1 LRRGQRQSNTGEIT
15 VEIQTDA
22 LLIARLILASVFFVA
37 GAAKLLD
44 LAGSRAAI
52 TAFGLPK
59 ILATPLGIAL
69 PILELL
75 VAIALIPATT
85 ARIGAGAALFL
96 LIVFVAG
103 IASVMLKGSEAE
115 CHCFGQLHSSRVG
128 WATLA
133 RNGALALLT
142 MFVIFASG
150 ETPPGYVERIASIST
165 TALLTLV
172 AGFIGLAVLSVVA
185 WFMVNLLKQHGRLLL
200 RLDSLEA
207 QLADRGVI
215 AYPARSGP
223 ADGLAPGTVAP
234 AFSLPELD
242 SSTASLD
249 DLLNPG
255 LPLLL
260 VFSHPGCTPCQT
272 MLPAL
277 HAWQTAHASALTIA
291 LISEGSDEDNR
302 SASEH
307 GIEHILIQ
315 RERETAHSY
324 EAYATPSAV
333 VVSRDGT
340 IGSHVVQGEAAIR
353 LLIDGTVLNSR
364 SNIVEDERTI
374 SSRPQWSDTA
384 PSPIQPIGLD
394 AH

>member
-1 LRRGQRQSNTGEIT
+1 M
-15 VEIQTDA
+15 EIQTDA
-22 LLIARLILASVFFVA
+22 LLLARLLLASVFFVA

-59 ILATPLGIAL
+59 ILAAPFGTAL
-69 PILELL
+69 PIIELL
-75 VAIALIPATT
+75 VAIALIPSTT

-103 IASVMLKGSEAE
+103 IARVILRGSEAE

-128 WATLA
+128 WTTLN
-133 RNGALALLT
+133 RNIALALLAS
-142 MFVIFASG
+142 FAIFASG
-150 ETPPGYVERIASIST
+150 ETPPGYIERIASLGST
-165 TALLTLV
+165 GIAVFIAGLLFL
-172 AGFIGLAVLSVVA
+172 AILAVGA
-185 WFMVNLLKQHGRLLL
+185 WFMAHLLRQHGRLLL

-215 AYPARSGP
+215 AYRSHAGP

-242 SSTASLD
+242 GSTASLD

-272 MLPAL
+272 MLPAMRT
-277 HAWQTAHASALTIA
+277 WQTAHATTLTIA
-291 LISEGSDEDNR
+291 LISEGSEEDNR
-302 SASEH
+302 SAAAL

-315 RERETAHSY
+315 RERETAHAY

-333 VVSRDGT
+333 IVSPDKN

-353 LLIDGTVLNSR
+353 LLIDATVLNSR
-364 SNIVEDERTI
+364 SNIVEDERTV
-374 SSRPQWSDTA
+374 SSRPQWPETA

>member
-96 LIVFVAG
+96 LIVFIAG

-128 WATLA
+128 WATLV
-133 RNGALALLT
+133 RNVALAFLT

-150 ETPPGYVERIASIST
+150 ETPPGYIERIASIST
-165 TALLTLV
+165 TGLAALA

-185 WFMVNLLKQHGRLLL
+185 WFMVNLLRQHGRLLL
-200 RLDSLEA
+200 RLDTLEA
-207 QLADRGVI
+207 QLAAQGIV
-215 AYPARSGP
+215 AYPARMGP
-223 ADGLAPGTVAP
+223 PDGLIPGTTAP
-234 AFSLPELD
+234 TFSLSGLD
-242 SSTASLD
+242 GGSDSLD
-249 DLLNPG
+249 GLLSAG

-277 HAWQTAHASALTIA
+277 HAWQTAHVSALTIA

-315 RERETAHSY
+315 RERETAHAY

-333 VVSRDGT
+333 VVTRDGM

-353 LLIDGTVLNSR
+353 LLIDATVLNSR
-364 SNIVEDERTI
+364 SNTVEDERTI
-374 SSRPQWSDTA
+374 SSRPQWSDKA